1 MVRKKIAQGRLGVNK
16 YQIKTKTFGKKK
28 KNKTENFCRDPQA
41 KVNSREKRVWSMF
54 SLSEFRD

>member
-28 KNKTENFCRDPQA
+28 KTRRKIFAVTLKQ
-41 KVNSREKRVWSMF
+41 K
-54 SLSEFRD
+54 